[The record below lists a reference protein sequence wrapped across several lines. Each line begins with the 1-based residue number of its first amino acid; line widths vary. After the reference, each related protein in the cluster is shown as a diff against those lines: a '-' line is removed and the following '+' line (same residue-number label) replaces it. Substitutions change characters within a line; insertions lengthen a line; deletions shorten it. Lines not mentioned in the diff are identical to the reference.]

1 MKNDTATWLKQ
12 IAAIAALALFVGA
25 AACRS
30 KKENL
35 NRPVDNA
42 NASAP
47 VQPVSQSAFDVVD
60 SKVIERVSPFDHSRK
75 EHQTK
80 TKDCAFCHQ
89 RKDNSPTP
97 VFPSHPACI
106 ECHQKD
112 FTNRQSRMCE
122 VCHTT
127 PVDAKGTLIEFPKKQ
142 AEFGLK
148 AFSHRQH
155 GNPEKM
161 KDQMADMPNGVPA
174 CDKCHAFDQAKIVA
188 GFPHHPEC
196 YSCHAHQANQPAQ
209 PAQAGQAA
217 KNLGDCDTCH
227 VKKDQA
233 LAFTR
238 GTGPAFSLYNFRHG
252 PHLAKSGDCSKC
264 HKTTEAAAQPVRADV
279 TEINV
284 ARGQRH
290 HSGCWDCHVTA
301 RESACTKCHKNS
313 APF

>member
-1 MKNDTATWLKQ
+1 MNDTAKRLKL
-12 IAAIAALALFVGA
+12 IVATITLMLFVSF

-30 KKENL
+30 TKQNL
-35 NRPVDNA
+35 NKPPDNA
-42 NASAP
+42 NAPPPA
-47 VQPVSQSAFDVVD
+47 QPVSQSAFDIVD
-60 SKVIERVSPFDHSRK
+60 SKVIEKVSPFDHNRK

-89 RKDNSPTP
+89 RKDNNATP
-97 VFPSHPACI
+97 IFPSHPACI
-106 ECHQKD
+106 ECHQRD

-148 AFSHRQH
+148 GFSHKQH

-161 KDQMADMPNGVPA
+161 KDQMADMPNGVPD
-174 CDKCHAFDQAKIVA
+174 CNKCHAFDQAKIVA

-196 YSCHAHQANQPAQ
+196 YACHAHQAAQ
-209 PAQAGQAA
+209 PAQANQ
-217 KNLGDCDTCH
+217 KQLGDCGTCH
-227 VKKDQA
+227 IKKDQA
-233 LAFTR
+233 LAFSR

-252 PHLAKSGDCSKC
+252 PHLAKNNDCSKC
-264 HKTTEAAAQPVRADV
+264 HKTIEVPAPPVRADI

-290 HSGCWDCHVTA
+290 HSSCWDCHVTA
-301 RESACTKCHKNS
+301 REAACTKCHKS
-313 APF
+313 STPF

>member
-1 MKNDTATWLKQ
+1 MNDTAKRLKL
-12 IAAIAALALFVGA
+12 IVATITLMLFVSF

-30 KKENL
+30 TKQNL
-35 NRPVDNA
+35 NKPPDNA
-42 NASAP
+42 NAAP
-47 VQPVSQSAFDVVD
+47 PAQPVSQSAFDVVD
-60 SKVIERVSPFDHSRK
+60 SKVIEKVSPFDHNRK
-75 EHQTK
+75 EHQTR

-89 RKDNSPTP
+89 RKDNNATP

-106 ECHQKD
+106 DCHQKD

-142 AEFGLK
+142 SEFGLK

-155 GNPEKM
+155 GNADKM
-161 KDQMADMPNGVPA
+161 KGQEADAAGGVPA
-174 CDKCHAFDQAKIVA
+174 CDKCHTFDQAKMVA
-188 GFPHHPEC
+188 SFPHHPEC
-196 YSCHAHQANQPAQ
+196 YACHAHQANQTTQ
-209 PAQAGQAA
+209 VGQAT
-217 KNLGDCDTCH
+217 KTLGDCGTCH

-233 LAFTR
+233 LAFNR

-264 HKTTEAAAQPVRADV
+264 HKNTDVPETQARADIA
-279 TEINV
+279 EINV

-290 HSGCWDCHVTA
+290 HSACWQCHVPA
-301 RESACTKCHKNS
+301 REQTCTKCHKGS
-313 APF
+313 VPF